1 MKISLRLKRQRSRI
15 GFAAAQTSASWN
27 QTENIKVSPGSA
39 DNSLESVQM
48 HLDHPGVPR
57 KHQTHKRHC
66 GGSRSTLWS

>member
-1 MKISLRLKRQRSRI
+1 MKIVLRLKRQRSRI

-48 HLDHPGVPR
+48 HAPS
-57 KHQTHKRHC
+57 
-66 GGSRSTLWS
+66 SRCSQETSDT